1 MRASLIVALII
12 IASYTLAMADVV
24 QEAETLIKQS
34 DAKIADAN
42 TVVQEANAFL
52 NDISGK
58 ESEVTGLIDN
68 WDNLS
73 YKERDK
79 IVFKFVSIY
88 IGQENAENVEHTPD
102 TIALP
107 EHIAKAKE
115 LIDKVRKHKEVV
127 NDIITKEDV
136 MIAKLRAEIKML
148 EEMYNSKQ
156 CANYVMYEYKRYDT
170 NKAVA
175 EKAYTPIK
183 YHYAEDKR
191 PYLRD
196 EEMAVFIKEM
206 VLTHGHNS
214 EYYGKYTD
222 NGKLRKLHKKNWIW
236 QYNWHIFKD
245 YRGLKR
251 ELAFRWGT
259 WRKDK
264 ALWIA
269 IPKRQH
275 LDWDGK
281 YSQAFWYGVRKGESL
296 KRIAGYDFM
305 YGNPR
310 AWRLIWRNMITEPY
324 GHDYSYLA
332 KIDPIKPGVKKG
344 YIVVAPYAGIKFNRI
359 RLNWVPEDDNM
370 ETPGTFQHS
379 THK

>member
-183 YHYAEDKR
+183 YHYAEDK
-191 PYLRD
+191 D
-196 EEMAVFIKEM
+196 H
-206 VLTHGHNS
+206 T
-214 EYYGKYTD
+214 
-222 NGKLRKLHKKNWIW
+222 
-236 QYNWHIFKD
+236 
-245 YRGLKR
+245 
-251 ELAFRWGT
+251 
-259 WRKDK
+259 
-264 ALWIA
+264 
-269 IPKRQH
+269 
-275 LDWDGK
+275 
-281 YSQAFWYGVRKGESL
+281 
-296 KRIAGYDFM
+296 
-305 YGNPR
+305 
-310 AWRLIWRNMITEPY
+310 
-324 GHDYSYLA
+324 
-332 KIDPIKPGVKKG
+332 
-344 YIVVAPYAGIKFNRI
+344 
-359 RLNWVPEDDNM
+359 
-370 ETPGTFQHS
+370 
-379 THK
+379 